1 MKINSYLPTEIIWKK
16 GIQDSLKEHCHC
28 VKSVR
33 IQSYSG
39 SPLFSRIQTKYGA
52 ILRMSPYSVRMQENG
67 EKMRTRIIPNTETFS
82 AVCETL

>member
-1 MKINSYLPTEIIWKK
+1 MEKGHSRFSKRTLSLRKK
-16 GIQDSLKEHCHC
+16 CP
-28 VKSVR
+28 
-33 IQSYSG
+33 YSKLFWSAF